1 MSAFNRRDFGRSLAA
16 LTTGALAAPAT
27 LSAVTSTAATTET
40 ASASVRKGSARQ
52 KEILCAFGTDIDSV
66 AGQIGSYGGGDSPSD
81 IQRGVFAGEVGT
93 IRLLKMFRKYD
104 LRTSFFIPGHSI
116 ETFPDQTRRI
126 VDEGHE
132 IGAHGYL
139 HENPIA
145 MTPAQEE
152 AVLARSVELI
162 EKFSGKAPRGY
173 VAPWWEMSAVTAAL
187 LKKYGFTY
195 DHSQGYRDFQPFY
208 ARVGDEWSGIDFS
221 KTAEAWMKPMKH
233 GTEID
238 LVEIGANWYMDDLP
252 PMMFMKK
259 VPNSHGFVNPRDIEQ
274 MWRDQFDW
282 VYREMDY
289 AVYAFTIHPDVSGR
303 PQVLMMLERLI
314 EHINGHAGV
323 RWMTFEEIAAD
334 FRRRFPFSGSAR
346 PEVI

>member
-1 MSAFNRRDFGRSLAA
+1 
-16 LTTGALAAPAT
+16 
-27 LSAVTSTAATTET
+27 
-40 ASASVRKGSARQ
+40 
-52 KEILCAFGTDIDSV
+52 
-66 AGQIGSYGGGDSPSD
+66 
-81 IQRGVFAGEVGT
+81 
-93 IRLLKMFRKYD
+93 
-104 LRTSFFIPGHSI
+104 
-116 ETFPDQTRRI
+116 
-126 VDEGHE
+126 
-132 IGAHGYL
+132 
-139 HENPIA
+139 
-145 MTPAQEE
+145 
-152 AVLARSVELI
+152 
-162 EKFSGKAPRGY
+162 